1 MGRVGNGGSEVGKG
15 ECRRK
20 KRAKE
25 VTNIG
30 EKSAGNGGVERVG
43 DHWARDGKG

>member
-1 MGRVGNGGSEVGKG
+1 MEGVEVGKE

-30 EKSAGNGGVERVG
+30 EKSAGNGGVKEL
-43 DHWARDGKG
+43 ATI